1 MSFKQI
7 IPFIAAFFL
16 LIACGGKNNRPIKES
31 VSAFMHE
38 NSNVVAFGSI
48 DYDAIL
54 NKAEYKK
61 IPKFG
66 KILESEFA
74 RLGNSL
80 NTESPVYVVM
90 EGPFDSNGNPMT
102 TYAFVDVKNQDSL
115 VERIGAAGMFVEEDG
130 DMKFTSNE
138 DVAIGTKGNLAV
150 VVIQEKEYDA
160 KAVLSD
166 VFKKVRGDVSEGKTN
181 ELLNTKGDFVINAH
195 LENLYG
201 TSNTSL
207 ENLDASKKE
216 SIKKM
221 TQGSFVQTTMN
232 FEKGQLA
239 IRTKNFFAPEL
250 KKRMFLKKDPSAK
263 VISNLGT
270 GKVRVGI
277 AANVDVLKVER
288 LMDDFAPELKRNFL
302 SGSSEVALAA
312 MMLGDNPLTNLL
324 SGVAGLAVVG
334 DPNVMMGFIPDVSFN
349 VGIGKKGRP
358 LFELWASEKGGDR
371 FKYTITDTDLKG
383 GSPNAGAGSTS
394 LTIPACGKDFG
405 KFGIT
410 GFVDLE
416 GLEIESFGLPRAY
429 KAANIVKNI
438 TFKMDNDG
446 GEFIIRSTNPSQ
458 NILKQV
464 IDLYVKDIE
473 KTISNLVI

>member
-16 LIACGGKNNRPIKES
+16 LIACGGATDRPIKES
-31 VSAFMHE
+31 VSAFIAE

-48 DYDAIL
+48 DYSSIL
-54 NKAEYKK
+54 TKAEYKK
-61 IPKFG
+61 IPKLG
-66 KILESEFA
+66 NILEREFT

-80 NTESPVYVVM
+80 NTKTPVYVVM
-90 EGPFDSNGNPMT
+90 EGPFDSNGNPAT
-102 TYAFVDVKNQDSL
+102 SFAFLEVTNKDSL
-115 VERIGAAGMFVEEDG
+115 VERIAAAGLFVEEAG

-138 DVAIGTKGNLAV
+138 DVAIGVNGNLAV
-150 VVIQEKEYDA
+150 VIIQEADYDA
-160 KAVLSD
+160 KSVLEE
-166 VFKKVRGDVSEGKTN
+166 VFQKVKGDVSEGKIN
-181 ELLNTKGDFVINAH
+181 ELLNKSGDFVFNAH
-195 LENLYG
+195 IENLYA

-207 ENLDASKKE
+207 EKLEEAKKE
-216 SIKKM
+216 SIQKM
-221 TQGSFVQTTMN
+221 TKGSFVQTTIN
-232 FEKGQLA
+232 FEQGQLA
-239 IRTKNFFAPEL
+239 VRSSNFFSPEL
-250 KKRMFLKKDPSAK
+250 KKRMFLKKDPTAK

-277 AANVDVLKVER
+277 AANVDVLKIEK
-288 LMDDFAPELKRNFL
+288 LMDEFAPELKRNFL
-302 SGSSEVALAA
+302 SGSSEVALGA

-334 DPNVMMGFIPDVSFN
+334 DPNMMTGFIPDVSFN

-358 LFELWASEKGGDR
+358 LFELWASQKGGDR

-394 LTIPACGKDFG
+394 ITIPACGTDFG
-405 KFGIT
+405 KFGVT

-416 GLEIESFGLPRAY
+416 GLNIESFGLPRAY

-446 GEFIIRSTNPSQ
+446 GEFIVRATNPTQ

>member
-16 LIACGGKNNRPIKES
+16 LIACGGKNDRPIKES

-38 NSNVVAFGSI
+38 NPNVVAFGSI
-48 DYDAIL
+48 DYNAIL
-54 NKAEYKK
+54 TKAEYKK
-61 IPKFG
+61 IPKLG

-80 NTESPVYVVM
+80 NTETPIYVVM
-90 EGPFDSNGNPMT
+90 EGPFDSNGNPAT
-102 TYAFVDVKNQDSL
+102 TYAFLEVTNQDSL
-115 VERIGAAGMFVEEDG
+115 VERIGAAGLFVEEAG
-130 DMKFTSNE
+130 DLKFTSNE
-138 DVAIGTKGNLAV
+138 DVAIGTNGNLAV

-160 KAVLSD
+160 KSVLTE
-166 VFKKVRGDVSEGKTN
+166 VFQQVTGDVSEGKTN
-181 ELLNTKGDFVINAH
+181 ELLNKSGDFVFNAH
-195 LENLYG
+195 IENLYA

-207 ENLDASKKE
+207 EKLDEAKKQ
-216 SIKKM
+216 SIQKM
-221 TQGSFVQTTMN
+221 TKGSFVQTTIN
-232 FEKGQLA
+232 FEQGQLA
-239 IRTKNFFAPEL
+239 VRTTNFFSPEL

-270 GKVRVGI
+270 GKVRVGV
-277 AANVDVLKVER
+277 AANVDMLKIEK
-288 LMDDFAPELKRNFL
+288 LMDEFAPEVKRNFL
-302 SGSSEVALAA
+302 NSSTEAALAV
-312 MMLGDNPLTNLL
+312 MMLGDNPLANLL
-324 SGVAGLAVVG
+324 SGVGGLAVVG
-334 DPNVMMGFIPDVSFN
+334 EPNVMMGFVPDVNFN

-371 FKYTITDTDLKG
+371 FKYTISDTDLKG

-394 LTIPACGKDFG
+394 LIIPACGADFG
-405 KFGIT
+405 KYGIT

-416 GLEIESFGLPRAY
+416 GLNIESFGLPRAY
-429 KAANIVKNI
+429 KAANLVKNI

-446 GEFIIRSTNPSQ
+446 GEFIVRSTNPAQ

-473 KTISNLVI
+473 KSISNLVI